1 MRSRQ
6 NGFLGLRNLTILEQI
21 RWSIYKVGGPWIE
34 FERIP
39 MHDEKTFQLLQKGD
53 TLGIFQLE
61 SDGMKQALR
70 DIHPTNFLD
79 IVAIN
84 ALYRPGPMDFIP
96 VYARRK
102 AGKEM
107 VTMPHPVLEPI
118 LQETFGVIVYQEQI
132 IKIASVLAG
141 FTMGQADLLRRAV
154 SKKIVKF

>member
-1 MRSRQ
+1 MWSRQ

-21 RWSIYKVGGPWIE
+21 RWSIYKAGGPWIE

-39 MHDEKTFQLLQKGD
+39 MHDDKTFQLLQRGD

-70 DIHPTNFLD
+70 DICPTTFLD
-79 IVAIN
+79 IVAVN

-96 VYARRK
+96 VYAKRK
-102 AGKEM
+102 AGREM

-154 SKKIVKF
+154 SKKIDKF